1 MTIQAL
7 QARLQQMKIWHSGM
21 ELEPYDW
28 LTTAGPPDAF
38 DAFAAYRLID
48 RSQKPARG
56 AGGRTWEPVLT
67 VADALWVGPSLEML
81 ENLFAAARYFD
92 RPHTFDEQLLTQF
105 HRFALDYFQGYQ
117 VREEQFVYTD
127 GLLTITGYAVRRQE
141 RDSQRFDFTTQ
152 VRRHE
157 PAQFDVRPQQNQADL
172 PF

>member
-1 MTIQAL
+1 MTIQVL
-7 QARLQQMKIWHSGM
+7 QTRLQQMKIWHSGLK
-21 ELEPYDW
+21 LEPYDW
-28 LTTAGPPDAF
+28 LTTAGPSDALADF
-38 DAFAAYRLID
+38 EAYRLID
-48 RSQKPARG
+48 STQKPARG
-56 AGGRTWEPVLT
+56 AEGRNWEPVLS
-67 VADALWVGPSLEML
+67 VADTLLIGPSLEML
-81 ENLFAAARYFD
+81 EKLFAAAHYFD
-92 RPHTFDEQLLTQF
+92 RPQTFNDQLLTQF

-127 GLLTITGYAVRRQE
+127 GLLTVTGYAVRRRE